1 MNEILGVKNL
11 NQKYVALDDD
21 DTFKQMLEAVDN
33 SKIRMGSNVMQ
44 LAVEHHFIQ
53 KLNAQKAKD
62 GNNENQEKISFVRM
76 EYFLYAFCE
85 AYRVMQELEG
95 QNEKIAKIEARV
107 NKLE

>member
-44 LAVEHHFIQ
+44 LAIEHHFIQ
-53 KLNAQKAKD
+53 KLNAEKSKG
-62 GNNENQEKISFVRM
+62 GNNEIQEKISFVRM

-85 AYRVMQELEG
+85 AYRVMQELDG

-107 NKLE
+107 KKLD